1 MPPHRRDPRASA
13 VNDGTRTTASTRGP
27 DAPVGELVVC
37 ALDAWDDV
45 WIRNQPLVDA
55 LLRRSSALR
64 VLFVEPPTD
73 PIFNLSQL
81 RLPARPRVRA
91 LRNDGRLFAL
101 RPLKLLPRRLG
112 GLSDR
117 LLLDQ
122 VIHAARR
129 LGFTR
134 PTLCVNDVT
143 YAPLIRRAGWP
154 AVYDVSDDWLL
165 APFPPRE
172 IARLRRLDQL
182 ALDDADE
189 VVVCSPAL
197 AASRGERRAVT
208 LVPNAVNIEQ
218 FQRPRSRPSDLPP
231 SPTAVYVGTLHKA
244 RLDVELVTEL
254 ARSLD
259 GLSVVLVGPDA
270 LPAAVRRRLSVEP
283 NIHLLGPR
291 PHVDVPA
298 YLQHADVVVVPHL
311 VNPFT
316 DSLDPVKAYECL
328 AVETP
333 TVATP
338 VAGFRELGGALTV
351 APRELFVDAVRATLA
366 AGVTRPLTSVP
377 TWADRASV
385 FAGVLAQAGSHAG
398 HARAT
403 ESVPPGPVATLQGR
417 AVRKTVNPELS
428 ARRLSAED
436 EHEVAP
442 PVAPRP
448 RDERYY

>member
-1 MPPHRRDPRASA
+1 VNAAAGPNARAGA
-13 VNDGTRTTASTRGP
+13 VDDTL
-27 DAPVGELVVC
+27 GELVIC
-37 ALDAWDDV
+37 ALDAWDTV
-45 WIRNQPLVDA
+45 WIRNQPLADA
-55 LLRRSSALR
+55 LLRRRQDLR
-64 VLFVEPPTD
+64 ILFVEPPTD
-73 PIFNLSQL
+73 PIFSVA
-81 RLPARPRVRA
+81 RLQRPVRPHIRA
-91 LRNDGRLFAL
+91 LRDDGRLHAL

-112 GLSDR
+112 SLSDR

-122 VIHAARR
+122 VIYATRR

-165 APFPPRE
+165 APFPRRE

-182 ALDDADE
+182 ALADANE

-208 LVPNAVNIEQ
+208 LVPNAVNVEQ
-218 FQRPRSRPSDLPP
+218 FRRPRPRPSDLPP
-231 SPTAVYVGTLHKA
+231 PPTAVYVGTLHEA

-270 LPAAVRRRLSVEP
+270 LPAAARRRLSVEP
-283 NIHLLGPR
+283 NIHLLGSR

-298 YLQHADVVVVPHL
+298 YLQHADVVFVPHL

-338 VAGFRELGGALTV
+338 VAGFRELAGALTV
-351 APRELFVDAVRATLA
+351 APRELFVDAVRAALA
-366 AGVTRPLTSVP
+366 AGVTRPLASVP
-377 TWADRASV
+377 TWEDRAAV
-385 FAGVLAQAGSHAG
+385 FEGVLARAGSHARHDPCG
-398 HARAT
+398 
-403 ESVPPGPVATLQGR
+403 
-417 AVRKTVNPELS
+417 
-428 ARRLSAED
+428 D
-436 EHEVAP
+436 
-442 PVAPRP
+442 
-448 RDERYY
+448 

>member
-1 MPPHRRDPRASA
+1 M
-13 VNDGTRTTASTRGP
+13 NDDRHVDALKPGP
-27 DAPVGELVVC
+27 GAPITELVLC

-55 LLRRSSALR
+55 LLRRCAALR

-81 RLPARPRVRA
+81 RLPAKPRTRA

-122 VIHAARR
+122 VIYATRR

-143 YAPLIRRAGWP
+143 YAPLIRRTGWP

-165 APFPPRE
+165 APFPKRE
-172 IARLRRLDQL
+172 IARLRRLDQVAL
-182 ALDDADE
+182 ADANE

-218 FQRPRSRPSDLPP
+218 FRRPRPRPIDLPP
-231 SPTAVYVGTLHKA
+231 PPTAVYVGTLHEA

-254 ARSLD
+254 ARSLG

-270 LPAAVRRRLSVEP
+270 LPAAARRRLTVEP

-291 PHVDVPA
+291 PHIDVPA
-298 YLQHADVVVVPHL
+298 YLQHANVVFVPHL
-311 VNPFT
+311 INPFT

-333 TVATP
+333 TVATA
-338 VAGFRELGGALTV
+338 VAGFRELAGSLTI
-351 APRELFVDAVRATLA
+351 ASRESFVDAVRAVLA
-366 AGVTRPLTSVP
+366 GGETRPLASVP
-377 TWADRASV
+377 TWEDRAAV
-385 FAGVLAQAGSHAG
+385 FEEVLA
-398 HARAT
+398 RACT
-403 ESVPPGPVATLQGR
+403 SLTPRASESVQPGRAATL
-417 AVRKTVNPELS
+417 P
-428 ARRLSAED
+428 
-436 EHEVAP
+436 
-442 PVAPRP
+442 
-448 RDERYY
+448 